1 MSAAWLVRLDDAL
14 ARGEDLFLAVSHAIV
29 AGLVIA
35 AVFFRYVLS
44 DPLIWSEEFIVI
56 VFTWM
61 LFVGLSSG
69 FRARMHLRVDA
80 LLVVL
85 PERWRSLLGTIAV
98 FATMVTLLGLV
109 WFGIQL
115 TMTMAGSPTPMM
127 RISSAW
133 ALSAVPAGAA
143 LSCIHILRHAICDGL
158 KRTLWPDDLIGA
170 AEEEAI

>member
-1 MSAAWLVRLDDAL
+1 MPAPWLERLDDRL
-14 ARGEDLFLAVSHAIV
+14 ARGEEIFLAATHAIV
-29 AGLVIA
+29 AALVIA

-44 DPLIWSEEFIVI
+44 DPLVWSEEFIVI

-61 LFVGLSSG
+61 LFIGLSSG
-69 FRARMHLRVDA
+69 FHVRMHLRIDA

-85 PERWRSLLGTIAV
+85 PERWRSLLGAIAV
-98 FATMVTLLGLV
+98 IATLLTLLALV
-109 WFGIQL
+109 WFGTQL
-115 TMTMAGSPTPMM
+115 TMTMYRSPTPMM

-133 ALSAVPAGAA
+133 AISAVPVGAA

-170 AEEEAI
+170 AEGEVA

>member
-1 MSAAWLVRLDDAL
+1 MHGAWLAQLDDGIG
-14 ARGEDLFLAVSHAIV
+14 RGEDLFLATSHAIV

-44 DPLIWSEEFIVI
+44 DPLVWSEEFIVI

-61 LFVGLSSG
+61 LFVGVASG
-69 FRARMHLRVDA
+69 FRTRMHLRIDA

-85 PERWRSLLGTIAV
+85 PERWRGLLGALAV
-98 FATMVTLLGLV
+98 LVTLVTLLALA

-115 TMTMAGSPTPMM
+115 TMTMYRSPTPMM

-133 ALSAVPAGAA
+133 ALSAVPAGAL
-143 LSCIHILRHAICDGL
+143 LSCLHILRHALCDGL

-170 AEEEAI
+170 AEEEVV